1 MTSGIFICY
10 NTGVMKNTITKTT
23 IAFLTIIFSLALANN
38 VFAYTYSLQPDCI
51 ISNFKVNGS
60 SSATISSG
68 DSITL
73 TWNTNSCRSVSLS
86 GSGISTNVALNGHTT
101 ITPTASSTYRI
112 MATAD
117 SVFYQNQTLEV
128 SIIPNTDYYTTPV
141 ITPNPSY
148 IASEYNYY
156 PSQNT
161 SNTSTTIKSTSTSI
175 AKKATSSTSKNTA
188 QTSNTDTGND
198 LTALS
203 FRGSGGFMPS
213 SIWQW
218 LLVIILILVIIILS
232 RTLVKKPSPSDHDTH
247 AVHAH

>member
-1 MTSGIFICY
+1 ME
-10 NTGVMKNTITKTT
+10 NITTNKL
-23 IAFLTIIFSLALANN
+23 ILLIIVFIFSLTTAKSVLAFNGI
-38 VFAYTYSLQPDCI
+38 PDCI
-51 ISNFKVNGS
+51 VSNFKANGS
-60 SSATISSG
+60 TSITISSG
-68 DSITL
+68 SPVTL
-73 TWNTNSCRSVSLS
+73 TWNTMNCKSIELS
-86 GSGISTNVALNGHTT
+86 GKGINTNVAQNGYMTINPTVSSYYSISATVYGYPTENLTVEVNVIPKTT
-101 ITPTASSTYRI
+101 SVVNTQVIENMNPVVST
-112 MATAD
+112 T
-117 SVFYQNQTLEV
+117 Q
-128 SIIPNTDYYTTPV
+128 
-141 ITPNPSY
+141 
-148 IASEYNYY
+148 YNYY